1 MLLTVVAPAKILP
14 HLWVLVTLSA
24 VVTVLVTNKALNVAF
39 ILRIGS
45 GLRGFRPSVWSLCG
59 PPVHG
64 VFKPFVCGSFGPP
77 VQDFRLAVC
86 GVFRPSGWCFPRPT
100 GQERWPVDS
109 FVANQTL
116 GMILPRWSS

>member
-24 VVTVLVTNKALNVAF
+24 VVTVLVTNKALNVTF
-39 ILRIGS
+39 ILRICS
-45 GLRGFRPSVWSLCG
+45 GLRDFKPSVWSLRG
-59 PPVHG
+59 PPVQEG

-77 VQDFRLAVC
+77 IQDFRLAVC

-100 GQERWPVDS
+100 GQERSPADS
-109 FVANQTL
+109 SIANWT
-116 GMILPRWSS
+116 R